1 MIKVPSRVRE
11 VVAVESPMKHIWRAF
26 LAIMAYSRYL
36 VPVKIMNLMNM
47 LYAIGYAF
55 LLKRYS

>member
-1 MIKVPSRVRE
+1 MIEIPSRVGE
-11 VVAVESPMKHIWRAF
+11 VVAVESPMKYIWRAF
-26 LAIMAYSRYL
+26 LTIMAYSRYL